1 MILLLLVLGAY
12 LALMLEIPSTPAI
25 SQLASS
31 GNDNTTMTYP
41 PLTNDTMEIFPVDFL
56 TDEEVRE
63 FFNEMNYTITPI
75 SNSTLGDANNVKTAT
90 VENTTYIAWQGNINN
105 TNDVFLTITYDGGA
119 NYTNLRQLTP
129 QNASASELQIFAS
142 DNIVSLIWF
151 DYNQTT
157 GKSSIFGSRS
167 IDSGQHFNTFRI
179 TFLDTNATNLALAN
193 HNVVLW
199 IQEDECGGDGNGN
212 GPPPDNNLPTSIVE
226 GQEGFIEV
234 GVISPGMPPGGVLC
248 AHKW

>member
-1 MILLLLVLGAY
+1 
-12 LALMLEIPSTPAI
+12 MLEIPATPAI

-31 GNDNTTMTYP
+31 GIDNTTTTYT
-41 PLTNDTMEIFPVDFL
+41 PLTNDTVEGSPVDFP

-63 FFNEMNYTITPI
+63 FFSEMNYTITPV
-75 SNSTLGDANNVKTAT
+75 SNSTVGDANNVKTAT

-105 TNDVFLTITYDGGA
+105 TNDVFLTIAYDGGA

-129 QNASASELQIFAS
+129 QNANASELQLFAS

-167 IDSGQHFNTFRI
+167 TNSGQDFTTYRI
-179 TFLDTNATNLALAN
+179 TFLDTNATNLVLAN
-193 HNVVLW
+193 HNVVIW
-199 IQEDECGGDGNGN
+199 VQEDECGGDGNGN
-212 GPPPDNNLPTSIVE
+212 GNGPPPDNNFPTSIVE
-226 GQEGFIEV
+226 DQEGFIEV
-234 GVISPGMPPGGVLC
+234 GVISPGMPPGGVVC
-248 AHKW
+248 GHKW